1 MKLLRRFMFIE
12 SEPVEIALVQIETNH
27 EQRAKI
33 NAAVAAAREA
43 MGPLLLVHPNNRIE
57 RKKETA

>member
-1 MKLLRRFMFIE
+1 MFIE